1 MVIANAAAGIA
12 TRMVERLRG
21 RPDSEHGQA
30 LVRLVITALFLIY
43 LGGAATLAAHPGVL
57 LWQALWVVLAE
68 TVVGIGLVLAI
79 IARPGVS
86 PLRRF
91 IGMVADYGSI
101 SALMVLLGELTAP
114 LYVVLM
120 WVTIGNGLRFGTR
133 YLYYAIAMAASGFTA
148 VIMLTPYWKANPS
161 MAWGLLLGLVAI
173 PMYLSSLLTS
183 LTRATQ
189 QAHQASA
196 AKSRFLANMSHEFR
210 TPLNGIV
217 GMSGLLATTRLSPEQ
232 RECAEVIETSAKSL
246 LALVEDVLDIS
257 AIEAGKLHLRLG
269 QFSIRALVRSVATMT
284 RPGTADKQLG
294 FDTHVADDVP
304 DMLEGDP
311 GHVRQVLL
319 NLLGNAVKFTDQGGI
334 VLSVSRLEADDDR
347 VWLRFSVQDTGIGIA
362 QAAQHRVF
370 EAFEQG
376 DSQLNRRFGGTGLGT
391 TIAKSLT
398 EAMGGRIAF
407 ESREGA
413 GSHFW
418 FDLPLQVVPAA
429 VPVAPAQSAA
439 DAGKVIAFDD
449 PFVRHRARVR
459 PMRILAA
466 DDQATNQAVLR
477 RVLEKAGHHAT
488 ILGTGEAVLDA
499 LEHEDFQI
507 AILDLHM
514 PDLSGIDVLRQARV
528 MQAGQSR
535 RTQFVVLSADVT
547 PESIRACEKAGVA
560 CFLPKPVVTARLLD
574 VIAELATGG
583 SSAVPLLPAQG
594 AQVQGDAEVDLD
606 VLRELRDLDMSQAEL
621 GAYVE
626 QCQRDMVR
634 CLDELQQATAGRD
647 WTGFREYAHALKGV
661 AGNLGLVGFAA
672 RVGDAMQLPEWR
684 LGREAATVLEQLVAE
699 LERLGPAISRLPGQV
714 ARGDAADG
722 VDHDSAG

>member
-1 MVIANAAAGIA
+1 MVITDALTAIAG
-12 TRMVERLRG
+12 RMAERLRG

-30 LVRLVITALFLIY
+30 LVRLVITGLFLIY
-43 LGGAATLAAHPGVL
+43 LGGAATLSAHPDSL
-57 LWQALWVVLAE
+57 LWQALMVVLAE
-68 TVVGIGLVLAI
+68 TVIGIGVVAAI
-79 IARPGVS
+79 LYRPAVS
-86 PLRRF
+86 HPRRF
-91 IGMVADYGSI
+91 VGMFADYGSI
-101 SALMVLLGELTAP
+101 SALMLLLGELTAP

-133 YLYYAIAMAASGFTA
+133 YLYYAIAMAATGFTI
-148 VIMLTPYWKANPS
+148 VILLTPYWLANKA
-161 MAWGLLLGLVAI
+161 MAWGLLVGLVAI

-189 QAHQASA
+189 LARQANA

-217 GMSGLLATTRLSPEQ
+217 GMSGLLAGTRLSPEQ

-257 AIEAGKLHLRLG
+257 AIEAGKLHLKMG
-269 QFSIRALVRSVATMT
+269 QFSVRALVRSVATMI
-284 RPGTADKQLG
+284 RPGTADKRLG
-294 FDTHVADDVP
+294 FDAHVADTVP

-311 GHVRQVLL
+311 GHLRQVLL
-319 NLLGNAVKFTDQGGI
+319 NLLGNAVKFTHQGGI
-334 VLSVSRLEADDDR
+334 VLSVTQIETAGERL
-347 VWLRFSVQDTGIGIA
+347 WLRFSVQDTGVGIA
-362 QAAQHRVF
+362 ESVQHRVF

-376 DSQLNRRFGGTGLGT
+376 DSELSRRFGGTGLGT
-391 TIAKSLT
+391 TIAKNLA

-418 FDLPLQVVPAA
+418 VDLPFQVVPVTAS
-429 VPVAPAQSAA
+429 VANSASGS

-466 DDQATNQAVLR
+466 DDQATNRTVLR
-477 RVLEKAGHHAT
+477 RVLEKAGHQAT
-488 ILGTGEAVLDA
+488 IVETGEAVLNA

-528 MQAGQSR
+528 MQAGLSR

-547 PESIRACEKAGVA
+547 PESIRACEQAGVA

-574 VIAELATGG
+574 VLAELANTGTVEQEV
-583 SSAVPLLPAQG
+583 AVVEPAP
-594 AQVQGDAEVDLD
+594 ASTMEIDLD
-606 VLRELRDLDMSQAEL
+606 VLQELRELDMNQTEL
-621 GAYVE
+621 AAYVD
-626 QCQRDMVR
+626 QCQRDMAR
-634 CLDELQQATAGRD
+634 CLDALSQASVERD
-647 WTGFREYAHALKGV
+647 WSGFREYAHALKGV

-672 RVGDAMQLPEWR
+672 RVGEAMRMPEWR
-684 LGREAATVLEQLVAE
+684 LTREARSISEGFVVE
-699 LERLGPAISRLPGQV
+699 LERLGPALARLPDEVMRTG
-714 ARGDAADG
+714 ASED